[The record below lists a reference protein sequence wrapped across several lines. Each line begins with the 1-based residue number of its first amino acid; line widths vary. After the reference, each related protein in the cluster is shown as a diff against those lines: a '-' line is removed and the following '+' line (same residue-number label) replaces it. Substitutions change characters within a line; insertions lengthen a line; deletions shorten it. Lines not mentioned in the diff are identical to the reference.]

1 MRRILQL
8 VAAASAL
15 ACLSLA
21 PIEAIGQS
29 SSSEGAG
36 KTRRQLEERPFGGP
50 PPKYRSPKHS
60 KKCKSAKKTCELKK
74 EDLVGNKCICPGPE
88 TAQGTIVE

>member
-1 MRRILQL
+1 MRPILLL
-8 VAAASAL
+8 VAAAAML
-15 ACLSLA
+15 AGLSLA
-21 PIEAIGQS
+21 PIEAVGQS

-50 PPKYRSPKHS
+50 PPKYRSTKHS
-60 KKCKSAKKTCELKK
+60 KKCKTAKKTCELKK
-74 EDLVGNKCICPGPE
+74 EDLVGNKCTCPGPD

>member
-8 VAAASAL
+8 VAAAAVL
-15 ACLSLA
+15 AGLSLA
-21 PIEAIGQS
+21 SIEAMGQPS
-29 SSSEGAG
+29 PPEGAG

-50 PPKYRSPKHS
+50 PPKYRSTKRS
-60 KKCKSAKKTCELKK
+60 KKCKTAKKTCELKK
-74 EDLVGNKCICPGPE
+74 EDLVGNKCNCPGPE